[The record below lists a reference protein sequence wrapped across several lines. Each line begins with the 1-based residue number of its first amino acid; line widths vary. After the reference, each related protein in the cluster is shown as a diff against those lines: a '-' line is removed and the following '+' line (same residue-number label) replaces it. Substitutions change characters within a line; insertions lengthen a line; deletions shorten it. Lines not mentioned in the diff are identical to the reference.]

1 MLNVSMQNTTSCR
14 NDGFLKYSVSLITWS
29 PPNSTPTDSP
39 KNTSVSVEPSME
51 VDMGS
56 NFTLTCSSQ
65 ANPPVE
71 RYVWFKIHGNEPV
84 EVGSHP
90 VLVSS
95 EEGQFLCRASNK
107 HGSQNSSVVT
117 LTIKSE

>member
-1 MLNVSMQNTTSCR
+1 
-14 NDGFLKYSVSLITWS
+14 
-29 PPNSTPTDSP
+29 
-39 KNTSVSVEPSME
+39 
-51 VDMGS
+51 MGS

-71 RYVWFKIHGNEPV
+71 RYVWFKVNGDELV
-84 EVGSHP
+84 EAGKHS

-95 EEGQFLCRASNK
+95 NEGQFFCRASNK

-117 LTIKSE
+117 LTFTGEQNDPP

>member
-1 MLNVSMQNTTSCR
+1 
-14 NDGFLKYSVSLITWS
+14 
-29 PPNSTPTDSP
+29 
-39 KNTSVSVEPSME
+39 ME
-51 VDMGS
+51 VDIGS

-71 RYVWFKIHGNEPV
+71 RYVWFEVNEDKLVEAGNQ
-84 EVGSHP
+84 P

-95 EEGQFLCRASNK
+95 DEGQFVCRASNK

-117 LTIKSE
+117 LMFKGE

>member
-1 MLNVSMQNTTSCR
+1 
-14 NDGFLKYSVSLITWS
+14 
-29 PPNSTPTDSP
+29 
-39 KNTSVSVEPSME
+39 ME

-71 RYVWFKIHGNEPV
+71 RYVWFEVNGDEMVAV
-84 EVGSHP
+84 ENHS

-95 EEGQFLCRASNK
+95 DEGQFFCRASNK

-117 LTIKSE
+117 LKIKGE